1 MTPFLQEIYNAST
14 ALQNGASILYPT
26 DTIWGL
32 GCDACNPEAVKKI
45 YTIKQR
51 AEEKSCIILVSSI
64 LSLMQYIAIPP
75 LDLEEIMAPFEDK
88 PTTFI
93 LDHAIQLADNL
104 IHEDGSIA
112 FRIPK
117 DDFCIQLL
125 KKFGKPI
132 VSTSANISG
141 NPAPASFSD
150 IDAAIKTKVS
160 YIVKHRQ
167 EETQKATPSRII
179 KINEDS
185 SLTIIR
191 P

>member
-1 MTPFLQEIYNAST
+1 MTPFLQEIHQAT
-14 ALQNGASILYPT
+14 KALQNGACILYPT

-51 AEEKSCIILVSSI
+51 TEEKSCIVLVPSL
-64 LSLMQYIAIPP
+64 LSLMPYIAIPP
-75 LDLEEIMAPFEDK
+75 LDLEEIMAPFEDR

-93 LDHAIQLADNL
+93 LDHALQLADNL

-150 IDAAIKTKVS
+150 IDITIKSKVD

-185 SLTIIR
+185 SLTILR

>member
-1 MTPFLQEIYNAST
+1 MTPLLQEIHQAT
-14 ALQNGASILYPT
+14 AILKDGGCILYPT

-32 GCDACNPEAVKKI
+32 GCDACNPDAVKKI

-51 AEEKSCIILVSSI
+51 AEEKSCIILVPSI

-75 LDLEEIMAPFEDK
+75 LDLEEIMTPFEDR

-93 LDHAIQLADNL
+93 LNHAIQLADNL

-125 KKFGKPI
+125 KKWGKPI

-141 NPAPASFSD
+141 NPAPDSFSAID
-150 IDAAIKTKVS
+150 IAIQSKVD

-167 EETQKATPSRII
+167 EETQKAKPSRII